1 MAVLDY
7 RAPSLA
13 ANSISSHF
21 SGDREAAVMLDVAC
35 GTGLVA
41 KQVNSQ
47 DREQTAALMR
57 FQPTSVLLSISV

>member
-7 RAPSLA
+7 RAPGLA

-21 SGDREAAVMLDVAC
+21 SGDREAAVVLDVAC

-41 KQVNSQ
+41 KQVNSE
-47 DREQTAALMR
+47 DREQIRGLIR
-57 FQPTSVLLSISV
+57 LWPKEN